1 MSGIVIQDLGGGDHA
16 WSIVDGLLWAQ
27 VSGIRA
33 EDKPEW
39 REWISW
45 LTVTDN
51 DAHRPAGCPDRAG
64 LIERNFYTQEG
75 VIEEVS
81 LSVVIAGVLV
91 I

>member
-1 MSGIVIQDLGGGDHA
+1 MSGIVVHDLGGGDHA

-27 VSGIRA
+27 VSGICA

-45 LTVTDN
+45 LASTN
-51 DAHRPAGCPDRAG
+51 DGDRPTGCPDRAG
-64 LIERNFYTQEG
+64 CVEREFYTQEG
-75 VIEEVS
+75 VIEEHS
-81 LSVVIAGVLV
+81 FSGKFTGVLV